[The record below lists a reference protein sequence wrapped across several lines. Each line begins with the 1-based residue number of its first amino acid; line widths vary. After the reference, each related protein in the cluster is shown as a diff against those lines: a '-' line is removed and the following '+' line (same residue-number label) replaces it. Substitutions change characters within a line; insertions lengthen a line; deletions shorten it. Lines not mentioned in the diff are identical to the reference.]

1 MPIETRDLNGGL
13 GVFFAGHGVITEKE
27 YLDVFTK
34 HLKQDD
40 QKLRKYRYSFSD
52 WTAVSKADISTK
64 AVNLVASLCINAA
77 EINPDIVLASVAD
90 QESMYG
96 LTRMAQ
102 TLRDKTNWENEVF
115 RNRQDAEAWIKARLK
130 DKYGIDNPIFD

>member
-1 MPIETRDLNGGL
+1 MPIEIRDLNGGL
-13 GVFFAGHGVITEKE
+13 GIFFAGHGVITEKE

-40 QKLRKYRYSFSD
+40 HKLRKYRYSFAD
-52 WTAVSKADISTK
+52 WTAVSKAEISTK
-64 AVNLVASLCINAA
+64 AVNFIASLCISAA
-77 EINPDIVLASVAD
+77 VVNPDIVLASVAD
-90 QESMYG
+90 QDSMYG

-130 DKYGIDNPIFD
+130 DKYGIDNPAFD